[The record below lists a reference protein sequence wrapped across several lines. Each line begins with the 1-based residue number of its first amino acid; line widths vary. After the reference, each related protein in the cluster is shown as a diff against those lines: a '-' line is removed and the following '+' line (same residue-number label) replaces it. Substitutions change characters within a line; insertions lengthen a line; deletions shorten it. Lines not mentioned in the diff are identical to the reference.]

1 MWKTKTGS
9 KLRDSLLGALL
20 LAAALALA
28 TLPGETSE
36 AAREGL
42 ALCYNVVIPS
52 LFPFFILS
60 SLLVELGLA
69 SGLGR
74 ALEPIMRPLFGV
86 SGAGASALALGLVGG
101 YPVGARTALELY
113 QTRQCSKEEAERL
126 LCFCNNCGPA
136 FLLGVV
142 GTGVFQDPAAGL
154 LLCAVHMGSALLT
167 GVLFRLLRPIGKR
180 QRGAPPPSVVRAASA
195 PAAFTSSI
203 KGAFSS
209 TLNICAFVV
218 CFTVLLRLLTA
229 TGVLPRL
236 AALLGGLLA
245 PLGGSPEWALR
256 LLGGMLELT
265 TGVTALAGTGQL
277 AGRMALASFL
287 LGWGGLSVHCQTAAL
302 LEGSGLRMGGC
313 LAGKL
318 LHGLLAGGITLALA
332 RTLWGKEAA
341 AVFAPAAEPWHSGAA
356 VANLLPITLFF
367 TLAVTI
373 GAIFFTFSLYRK
385 PKV

>member
-1 MWKTKTGS
+1 MWKV
-9 KLRDSLLGALL
+9 KLRDSVLGALL
-20 LAAALALA
+20 LAAALALI
-28 TLPGETSE
+28 TLPQETGE

-42 ALCYNVVIPS
+42 TLCYHVVIPS

-69 SGLGR
+69 SALGR
-74 ALEPIMRPLFGV
+74 ALEKIMRPLFGV
-86 SGAGASALALGLVGG
+86 GGAGASALALGLVGG
-101 YPVGARTALELY
+101 YPVGARTTLELY
-113 QTRQCSKEEAERL
+113 QIRQCSREEAERL

-154 LLCAVHMGSALLT
+154 LLCAVHIASALLT
-167 GVLFRLLRPIGKR
+167 GTLFRLIRPIAKGQKR
-180 QRGAPPPSVVRAASA
+180 AHPAPVVRTASA
-195 PAAFTSSI
+195 PAAFTGSI

-218 CFTVLLRLLTA
+218 CFTVIIRLLTA
-229 TGVLPRL
+229 TGVLLRL

-245 PLGGSPEWALR
+245 PLGFSPDWALR

-265 TGVTALAGTGQL
+265 TGVTALAGTGRL

-302 LEGSGLRMGGC
+302 LEGSGLRMGGY

-318 LHGLLAGGITLALA
+318 LHGLLAGGITLALS
-332 RTLWGKEAA
+332 RILWAKETA
-341 AVFAPAAEPWHSGAA
+341 AVFAPAAEPWIRTA
-356 VANLLPITLFF
+356 VLPDLLPISLLLV
-367 TLAVTI
+367 LAVTI

>member
-1 MWKTKTGS
+1 MWKTK
-9 KLRDSLLGALL
+9 LRDSVLGALL
-20 LAAALALA
+20 LAAALALV
-28 TLPGETSE
+28 TLPQETSE

-42 ALCYNVVIPS
+42 ALCYNAVIPS

-74 ALEPIMRPLFGV
+74 VLEKLMRPLFGV

-113 QTRQCSKEEAERL
+113 ETRQCSKEEAERL

-142 GTGVFQDPAAGL
+142 GAGVFQNPAVGL
-154 LLCAVHMGSALLT
+154 LLCAVHIASALLV
-167 GVLFRLLRPIGKR
+167 GVLFRLLRPAASSGR
-180 QRGAPPPSVVRAASA
+180 AAPPPVVRTASA

-203 KGAFSS
+203 KGALSS

-236 AALLGGLLA
+236 AVGLSALLA
-245 PLGGSPEWALR
+245 PLGLSPEWALR

-265 TGVTALAGTGQL
+265 TGVTALAGTGQV
-277 AGRMALASFL
+277 AGRMVLASFL

-302 LEGSGLRMGGC
+302 LEGSGLRMRGY
-313 LAGKL
+313 LTGKL
-318 LHGLLAGGITLALA
+318 LHGLLAGGITLALT
-332 RTLWGKEAA
+332 RMLWQQETA
-341 AVFAPAAEPWHSGAA
+341 AVFAPAAEPLTGG
-356 VANLLPITLFF
+356 VPNLLPISLF
-367 TLAVTI
+367 LALTVTI
-373 GAIFFTFSLYRK
+373 GTIFFTFSLYRK

>member
-1 MWKTKTGS
+1 MWKTK
-9 KLRDSLLGALL
+9 LREGVLGAIL

-28 TLPGETSE
+28 TLPREASE

-74 ALEPIMRPLFGV
+74 ALEKIMRPLFGV

-113 QTRQCSKEEAERL
+113 ETRQCSRAEAERL
-126 LCFCNNCGPA
+126 LCFCSNCGPA

-154 LLCAVHMGSALLT
+154 LLCAVHIVSALLV
-167 GVLFRLLRPIGKR
+167 GVLFRLLRP
-180 QRGAPPPSVVRAASA
+180 APEGCSAASAPAIRAASA
-195 PAAFTSSI
+195 PAAFTGAI
-203 KGAFSS
+203 KGAFSA

-218 CFTVLLRLLTA
+218 CFTILIRLLTA
-229 TGVLPRL
+229 TGLLPRL
-236 AALLGGLLA
+236 AALLGGALA
-245 PLGGSPEWALR
+245 PLGLGEGWILR

-265 TGVTALAGTGQL
+265 TGVTALAGAGQL
-277 AGRMALASFL
+277 AGRMVLASFL

-302 LEGSGLRMGGC
+302 LEGSGLRMRGY
-313 LAGKL
+313 LVGKL
-318 LHGLLAGGITLALA
+318 LHGLLAGGIMLALS
-332 RTLWGKEAA
+332 RSWGMRETA
-341 AVFAPAAEPWHSGAA
+341 AVFGPAFEPLAGTAA
-356 VANLLPITLFF
+356 IPNLLPISLFLA
-367 TLAVTI
+367 LAVTI
-373 GAIFFTFSLYRK
+373 GAVFFTFSLYRAK
-385 PKV
+385 KV